1 MLTRRLI
8 RPNAFPVGGG
18 LQDQGDGDGN
28 DDRRR
33 NRVRAAGVIVAQPT
47 EMGAADDEENKD
59 QRKERDPQ
67 GNVGLPVHETAT
79 LSLALGRVGR

>member
-1 MLTRRLI
+1 MLTRCLI
-8 RPNAFPVGGG
+8 RSNTLPVGGG
-18 LQDQGDGDGN
+18 LHNQGDGDGN

-33 NRVRAAGVIVAQPT
+33 NRVHAPGVIVAQPT
-47 EMGAADDEENKD
+47 EMGAADNEENKD

-67 GNVGLPVHETAT
+67 GNVGLLVHETAT

>member
-8 RPNAFPVGGG
+8 RPNALPVGGG
-18 LQDQGDGDGN
+18 LQDQADGDSYE
-28 DDRRR
+28 DRRR
-33 NRVRAAGVIVAQPT
+33 NGVRAPGVVVAQPT

>member
-1 MLTRRLI
+1 MPTRCLI
-8 RPNAFPVGGG
+8 RPNALPVGGG
-18 LQDQGDGDGN
+18 LQDQADGDDD

-33 NRVRAAGVIVAQPT
+33 NRVHAPGLVVAQPT
-47 EMGAADDEENKD
+47 EMGTADNEENKD

-67 GNVGLPVHETAT
+67 GNVGLLVHETAT

>member
-1 MLTRRLI
+1 MPTRRLI
-8 RPNAFPVGGG
+8 RPNALPVGGG
-18 LQDQGDGDGN
+18 LQDQADADGD

-33 NRVRAAGVIVAQPT
+33 NRVHAPGVVVAQPT
-47 EMGAADDEENKD
+47 EMGAADNEENKD

-67 GNVGLPVHETAT
+67 GNVGLLVHETAT